1 MTTQDHN
8 KLVAVLHL
16 VNGGMKL
23 FGVLIAL
30 IIMVFFGIFATLAPS
45 NKDGAIPLVVFLV
58 IAVVVLVITSVF
70 TIPSFLAGY
79 GMLNRKS
86 WARMAGIVASCFDLL
101 SIPLGTALGI
111 YSLWF
116 LLGEEGSRFYLNNQR
131 NVLYAPPPPQS
142 FQPPSPGDWRQ

>member
-1 MTTQDHN
+1 MTVQDHN
-8 KLVAVLHL
+8 KLVAILHL

-30 IIMVFFGIFATLAPS
+30 VMMIIFGIFATLAPS
-45 NKDGAIPLVVFLV
+45 NKGGAIPFVVFLL
-58 IAVVVLVITSVF
+58 IAVIVIIITSIF

-79 GMLNRKS
+79 GMLKRKS
-86 WARMAGIVASCFDLL
+86 WARVAGIFAACLDLL

-116 LLGEEGSRFYLNNQR
+116 LLGEEGSRFYLNGQR
-131 NVLYAPPPPQS
+131 DSLYMPPAPESYQPPPA
-142 FQPPSPGDWRQ
+142 DWRG